1 MGKIIDYTTTTP
13 KSTFEKLVST
23 RIEYV
28 NIYNHL
34 MEQVNNTLNEVEGRN
49 IVLANAILG
58 DKSVVYINCTEF
70 DVWVQDND
78 VEQRYETVC
87 CVVISKSRFGCDD
100 DGNDIINFAFI
111 LKDSKEICNLDEKFD
126 YSYHLDLNNI
136 LEDAVVE
143 FSK

>member
-34 MEQVNNTLNEVEGRN
+34 MEQVNNTLNDVECRN

-87 CVVISKSRFGCDD
+87 CVVISKS
-100 DGNDIINFAFI
+100 GNDIINFAFV

>member
-13 KSTFEKLVST
+13 KSTFENLVST

-78 VEQRYETVC
+78 VEQRNETVC
-87 CVVISKSRFGCDD
+87 CVVISKS
-100 DGNDIINFAFI
+100 GNDIINFAFV

>member
-87 CVVISKSRFGCDD
+87 CVVISKSKFGCDD
-100 DGNDIINFAFI
+100 YGNDIINFAFV

-136 LEDAVVE
+136 LEEAVVE